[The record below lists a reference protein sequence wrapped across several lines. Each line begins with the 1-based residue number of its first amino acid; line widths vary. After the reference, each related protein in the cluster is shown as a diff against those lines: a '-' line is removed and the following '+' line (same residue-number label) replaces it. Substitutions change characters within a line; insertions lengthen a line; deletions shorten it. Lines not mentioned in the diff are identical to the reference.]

1 MTVCNMSIECGA
13 RGGMIA
19 PDEKTFEYL
28 RGRERAPQGAAYD
41 EAVARWRELYSDPDA
56 VFDREYRFDAADIAP
71 MITYGTNPGMG
82 MAVDGTI
89 PGRRRSQGAGVHG
102 FQTRGADVGQ
112 SGRLR
117 VRRQLYQRPHRGPAP
132 FRPSGR
138 RPPQG
143 GQHHRMDRS
152 RLEGRRSRRA
162 GRGTGPHPRR
172 SGFRTPPAGL
182 FGVPGDE
189 RRPRFRRAN
198 TAFRPRTAISR
209 AGRVPAPV
217 RCCRAWPLPPPPR

>member
-13 RGGMIA
+13 LRRHDRPRREDLRIPPGPRTRSAGSRLRRGCGPLA
-19 PDEKTFEYL
+19 GTLQRSRRGFRQGVPLRRRGHRPDDHL
-28 RGRERAPQGAAYD
+28 RNQSRNGDGRRRD
-41 EAVARWRELYSDPDA
+41 DSR
-56 VFDREYRFDAADIAP
+56 
-71 MITYGTNPGMG
+71 
-82 MAVDGTI
+82 
-89 PGRRRSQGAGVHG
+89 RRRSQGVGVHG

-117 VRRQLYQRPHRGPAP
+117 VRRQLHQRPHRGPAP

-152 RLEGRRSRRA
+152 RLEGRRGRRA

-189 RRPRFRRAN
+189 RRQD
-198 TAFRPRTAISR
+198 S
-209 AGRVPAPV
+209 GG
-217 RCCRAWPLPPPPR
+217 